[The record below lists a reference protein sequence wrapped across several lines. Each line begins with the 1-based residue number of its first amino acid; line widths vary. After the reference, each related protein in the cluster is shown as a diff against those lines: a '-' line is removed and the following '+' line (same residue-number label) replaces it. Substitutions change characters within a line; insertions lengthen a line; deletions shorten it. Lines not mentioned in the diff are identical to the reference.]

1 MVAAG
6 LDLGADFFAVIVVVL
21 HTAVGQQLSHGV
33 IEHGFNRRGHVVK
46 IVDRGVFH
54 HIERIVQRRLV
65 LFLGDEV
72 VVIHA
77 LEHII
82 RAVIRIARLTRAVIV
97 AARVVFGGVSRDGG
111 QRCAFAQRQLTQ
123 AFAEV
128 TRRGLDAV
136 VALAQRDGVEIP
148 FQNLILGVFLFQ
160 LDGKICLL
168 NFALVALLGGEQL
181 VLDELLG
188 DGGTALRGIVLQVGH
203 ESADDA
209 LDVNAIVGVEACVLD
224 RHKGLSQ
231 LIRNLVKICPD
242 AVFRPAVGG
251 DQIAVAVVDKGGQV
265 LGFDLFHVQL
275 RRGVVIGLSNAH
287 HQTESAHAHHKHY
300 DQQQRHRRA
309 QHGEYVVRLSVTR
322 LKE

>member
-1 MVAAG
+1 M
-6 LDLGADFFAVIVVVL
+6 
-21 HTAVGQQLSHGV
+21 
-33 IEHGFNRRGHVVK
+33 
-46 IVDRGVFH
+46 FH
-54 HIERIVQRRLV
+54 HIERIVQSRLV

-82 RAVIRIARLTRAVIV
+82 RAVIRIARLTRTVIV
-97 AARVVFGGVSRDGG
+97 AAGVIFGGVSRDGG
-111 QRCAFAQRQLTQ
+111 QRCAFAQRQLAQ
-123 AFAEV
+123 V
-128 TRRGLDAV
+128 LIVIVLRRGLDAV

-188 DGGTALRGIVLQVGH
+188 DGGTALRGVVLQVGH

-309 QHGEYVVRLSVTR
+309 QHGEYVVRLPVTR